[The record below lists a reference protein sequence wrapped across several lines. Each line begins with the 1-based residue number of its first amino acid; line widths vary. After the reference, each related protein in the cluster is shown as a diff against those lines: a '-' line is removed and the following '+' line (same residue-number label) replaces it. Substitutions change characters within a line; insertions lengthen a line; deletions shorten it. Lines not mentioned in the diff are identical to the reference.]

1 MTATWDPAQYRR
13 FADERR
19 QPFDDLLRL
28 VEPCPGG
35 AVVDLGCGTGE
46 LTVGLHRQSGAASTV
61 GVDSSPAMLERAAPY
76 ADPGSGLTFKACRIE
91 TWAGRDLDVVFSN
104 AALHWVDDHPSL
116 LPRLRAALAPGG
128 QLAFQV
134 PANGDHP
141 SHAIAAALARESP
154 YLDAFGGIPPR
165 GATDSVL
172 PPEDYATLL
181 DRLGATEQHVRLQIY
196 GHHLPSVDAVVE
208 WVKGSLLTTV
218 RAGLDDPLWERYLT
232 EYRRRLGVAL
242 GERGA
247 YFYTYK
253 RILVRARF
261 A

>member
-35 AVVDLGCGTGE
+35 TIVDLGCGTGE
-46 LTVGLHRQSGAASTV
+46 LTVDLHRHTGAATTV
-61 GVDSSPAMLERAAPY
+61 GVDASPAMLERATPLAQS
-76 ADPGSGLTFKACRIE
+76 DSGLRFEAGQIE
-91 TWAGRDLDVVFSN
+91 SWGGRDFDVVFSN
-104 AALHWVDDHPSL
+104 AALHWIDDHPAL
-116 LPRLRAALAPGG
+116 LRRLRASLAPGG

-141 SHAIAAALARESP
+141 SHLIAAALAREAP
-154 YLDAFGGIPPR
+154 YIDAFGGEPPR
-165 GATDSVL
+165 GASDSVL

-181 DRLGATEQHVRLQIY
+181 DRLGAAEQHVRLQIY
-196 GHHLPSVDAVVE
+196 GHHLPSVDGVVE

-218 RAGLDDPLWERYLT
+218 RAGLDDALWERYLA
-232 EYRRRLGVAL
+232 EYRRRLGETL
-242 GERGA
+242 GEDGA

>member
-35 AVVDLGCGTGE
+35 AVVDLGCGPGE
-46 LTVGLHRQSGAASTV
+46 LTADLHRHTGAATTV
-61 GVDSSPAMLERAAPY
+61 GVDASAAMLERAATV
-76 ADPGSGLTFKACRIE
+76 ADPDSGLRFETGQIE
-91 TWAGRDLDVVFSN
+91 SWNGRGLDVVFAN
-104 AALHWVDDHPSL
+104 ASLQWVDDHPAL

-141 SHAIAAALARESP
+141 SHLIAAALAREAP
-154 YLDAFGGIPPR
+154 YLKAFGGVPPR

-172 PPEDYATLL
+172 PPEDYATIL

-196 GHHLPSVDAVVE
+196 GHHLASVNGVVE

-218 RAGLDDPLWERYLT
+218 RAGLDDALWERYLA
-232 EYRRRLGVAL
+232 EYRRRLGDAL
-242 GERGA
+242 DEPGA

-261 A
+261 C

>member
-1 MTATWDPAQYRR
+1 MAATWDPAQYRQ

-28 VEPCPGG
+28 VDPCPGG

-46 LTVGLHRQSGAASTV
+46 LTAELHRHTGAATTV
-61 GVDSSPAMLERAAPY
+61 GIDSSPEMLERAAAH
-76 ADPGSGLTFKACRIE
+76 ADPGSGLRFEAGAIASWE
-91 TWAGRDLDVVFSN
+91 GRDLDVVYSN
-104 AALHWVDDHPSL
+104 AALHWVDDHHAL
-116 LPRLRAALAPGG
+116 VRRLRAALAPGG
-128 QLAFQV
+128 QVAFQV

-141 SHAIAAALARESP
+141 SHVIAAALAREAP

-165 GATDSVL
+165 GASDSVL

-181 DRLGATEQHVRLQIY
+181 DGLGASEQHVRMQIY
-196 GHHLPSVDAVVE
+196 GHHLPSIDGVVE
-208 WVKGSLLTTV
+208 WVKGSNLTTV
-218 RAGLDDPLWERYLT
+218 RAGLDDALWERYLA
-232 EYRRRLGVAL
+232 EYRRRLGDAL
-242 GERGA
+242 GEDGA

>member
-1 MTATWDPAQYRR
+1 VTATWDPAQYNR

-28 VEPCPGG
+28 VEPCAGG
-35 AVVDLGCGTGE
+35 KVVDLGCGTGQ
-46 LTVGLHRQSGAASTV
+46 LTVDLHRHTGAASTV
-61 GVDSSPAMLERAAPY
+61 GVDSSPAMLERAAKV
-76 ADPGSGLTFKACRIE
+76 ADPASGLRFELSDVESWDAQ
-91 TWAGRDLDVVFSN
+91 GLDVVFSN
-104 AALHWVDDHPSL
+104 AALHWVDDHPAL
-116 LPRLRAALAPGG
+116 IPRLRAALAPGG

-141 SHAIAAALARESP
+141 SHSIAAALAREAP
-154 YLDAFGGIPPR
+154 YLDAFGGVPPR

-181 DRLGATEQHVRLQIY
+181 DGLGAIKQHVRLQIY

-208 WVKGSLLTTV
+208 WVKGTNLTTV
-218 RAGLDDPLWERYLT
+218 RAGLGDELWERYLA
-232 EYRRRLGVAL
+232 EYRRRLGEAL
-242 GERGA
+242 DEPGA

-253 RILVRARF
+253 RILARARF
-261 A
+261 D